1 MLRAS
6 SVEILLTAE
15 DLKQVIAA
23 YAAGGV
29 KELDLEFRAGEVVVR
44 HRVEA
49 DRLPVAIPVELR
61 FQVESVSQHTVAAR
75 VEWSNLP
82 MVPGFLKEYVLQKAF
97 EPLPGRYAD
106 GRFTVDLAR
115 VMEDMPVSFALQ
127 SAAIEPEGLRLRLSD
142 LVVYPL
148 ATRGA
153 EEPAALVPAPSTE
166 EAEIPEHQDYY
177 RQFRQRVK
185 QWAAEKAPRW
195 AQPLVPWALAAPDFF
210 VLLVRLARDERVS
223 PMAKVMAG
231 VVVAYFVLPLD
242 LIPDV
247 LGVVGSVDD
256 VAVALFALEQIAERI
271 PAELVEELWPGEGRV
286 LELVREGT
294 RLFAKVLPAQT
305 LTAIRRLL
313 ARR

>member
-1 MLRAS
+1 
-6 SVEILLTAE
+6 VEILLTAE

-242 LIPDV
+242 LIPTCW
-247 LGVVGSVDD
+247 
-256 VAVALFALEQIAERI
+256 ALWVPWTTWRWRFLPWSRLPSGFRPNWWRSSG
-271 PAELVEELWPGEGRV
+271 PARGGCWNWSGRV
-286 LELVREGT
+286 PDFSPRCFLH
-294 RLFAKVLPAQT
+294 
-305 LTAIRRLL
+305 RR
-313 ARR
+313 